1 MNKFNLSDN
10 SMNIVG
16 KNIKKIRK
24 DKKNVT
30 QEDLCARMQVMGF
43 KLSRSDISK
52 LENGKRFINDIE
64 IVGFADALKV
74 SILDLYKKIKNA
86 PLVVGF
92 IFSTVP
98 KWTFF
103 ILY

>member
-24 DKKNVT
+24 DKNVT

-64 IVGFADALKV
+64 ILGFADALKV
-74 SILDLYKKIKNA
+74 SILDLYKK
-86 PLVVGF
+86 
-92 IFSTVP
+92 
-98 KWTFF
+98 
-103 ILY
+103 

>member
-1 MNKFNLSDN
+1 MNKKYLSN
-10 SMNIVG
+10 EFLNIAG

-24 DKKNVT
+24 EKKIT

-64 IVGFADALKV
+64 IVGFAEALKV
-74 SILDLYKKIKNA
+74 SILDLYKK
-86 PLVVGF
+86 
-92 IFSTVP
+92 
-98 KWTFF
+98 
-103 ILY
+103 

>member
-24 DKKNVT
+24 DKNVT

-52 LENGKRFINDIE
+52 LENGKRFM
-64 IVGFADALKV
+64 
-74 SILDLYKKIKNA
+74 LDLPMLWKFQFLIYIKNKKC
-86 PLVVGF
+86 PFGSRF
-92 IFSTVP
+92 HFQYRPQMDIFYI
-98 KWTFF
+98 
-103 ILY
+103 ILIVI

>member
-24 DKKNVT
+24 DKNVT
-30 QEDLCARMQVMGF
+30 QADLCARMQVMGF

-64 IVGFADALKV
+64 IIGFTDALKV
-74 SILDLYKKIKNA
+74 SILDLYKK
-86 PLVVGF
+86 
-92 IFSTVP
+92 
-98 KWTFF
+98 
-103 ILY
+103 

>member
-1 MNKFNLSDN
+1 MQKINKFNANL
-10 SMNIVG
+10 NIIG
-16 KNIKKIRK
+16 PKIKYFRKQKKI
-24 DKKNVT
+24 T

-74 SILDLYKKIKNA
+74 SILDLYKK
-86 PLVVGF
+86 
-92 IFSTVP
+92 
-98 KWTFF
+98 
-103 ILY
+103 